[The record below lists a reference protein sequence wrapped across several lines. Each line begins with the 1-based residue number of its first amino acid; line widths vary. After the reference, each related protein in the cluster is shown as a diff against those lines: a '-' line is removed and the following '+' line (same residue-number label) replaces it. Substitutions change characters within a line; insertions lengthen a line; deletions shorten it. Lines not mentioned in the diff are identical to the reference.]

1 MSDEISSMNNKR
13 SPDCLDSEATGQD
26 PLPKI
31 PRIMKS
37 LQLIA
42 IGFVKLLQEAEGGVV
57 DIQDAAKILASDQKR
72 RIYDITNV
80 LEGVGLIMKISKRK
94 VKWIGA
100 NPGQETFDRRVL
112 ELKCELDDLEQNICN
127 CFRGHTLLAVK
138 APSGIHL
145 DVPIPKA
152 SLRGPVRYQIHM
164 KSAGGP
170 IDILLLSTNSATS
183 DPVTLPVPPPEDVL
197 RNAKLATH
205 TSDATG
211 GGDAPADAVHW
222 NEVRQTDTQQ
232 DTQRPYA
239 SSFLTAKTNRMD
251 SPLMQNLS
259 KELRKLLDP
268 TTEITK
274 ADIFTKLIS
283 SEVFPALRH
292 LFPTPPSQCDSDQT
306 LVTGN
311 SS

>member
-1 MSDEISSMNNKR
+1 MNNKR

-100 NPGQETFDRRVL
+100 KPGQETFDRRVL
-112 ELKCELDDLEQNICN
+112 ELKCELDDLEQSEFMLDQQRQWVEQSIKTTRDDCSNLTYVSHEDICN

-164 KSAGGP
+164 KSTSGP

-197 RNAKLATH
+197 RNAKLAMQ
-205 TSDATG
+205 TSDAA
-211 GGDAPADAVHW
+211 GDGDTPADAVHW
-222 NEVRQTDTQQ
+222 NECKIY
-232 DTQRPYA
+232 QR
-239 SSFLTAKTNRMD
+239 N
-251 SPLMQNLS
+251 
-259 KELRKLLDP
+259 
-268 TTEITK
+268 
-274 ADIFTKLIS
+274 
-283 SEVFPALRH
+283 
-292 LFPTPPSQCDSDQT
+292 
-306 LVTGN
+306 
-311 SS
+311 